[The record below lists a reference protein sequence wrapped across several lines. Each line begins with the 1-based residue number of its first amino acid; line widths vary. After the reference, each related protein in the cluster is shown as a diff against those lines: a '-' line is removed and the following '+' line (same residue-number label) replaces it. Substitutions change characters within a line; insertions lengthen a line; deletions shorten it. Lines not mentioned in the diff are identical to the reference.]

1 MSNLAN
7 NALPPKE
14 GPRANEEINNATVR
28 LIDENG
34 ENIGVVA
41 TKEAIKRAY
50 EAGLDLVEVSPNV
63 DPPVCKIIDYGKY
76 KYEAQKKKAD
86 AKKKQKVVN
95 IKELKIRPLIED
107 HDYDVKLKAAKRF
120 IEDGDKVKFTM
131 RFRGREMANI
141 QLGKDILEKLKEDL
155 SSVAKIET
163 SPKLDGKQMMMV
175 VAPK

>member
-1 MSNLAN
+1 M
-7 NALPPKE
+7 
-14 GPRANEEINNATVR
+14 
-28 LIDENG
+28 
-34 ENIGVVA
+34 VA